1 MPVSSVEAAGLE
13 AQRVSLTD
21 AQVQILAATFQRLLP
36 VAVAGDVAY
45 ARFLSTGVIRTLLA
59 HRDFEVLHWA
69 VYGVGHGD
77 SPSWI
82 RGERAVELREEKKK
96 PLLLLVDESQPDA
109 GMDGI
114 FSAGR
119 ELDEKLFFDD
129 AARHLESQV
138 GRRTWELV
146 KQAKVQARRL
156 GAIKPLPPWQEFLFQ
171 SQASDH
177 RALGRA
183 LAWLGLWPVRVDREL
198 TDKDIEKAHTLSSRL
213 LIEHSALQS
222 AAERVAALLLHE
234 PTLEQKALLT
244 EVSRLAERQPAH
256 LVTMQIATNSR
267 FESIWLGQIALGI
280 FDPRALSSL
289 RVDPWR
295 SGPRKTVGQW
305 CGLEER
311 GAELHY
317 VIDSEHPEDSKRLTV
332 RWRVKPE
339 DLPKAFVDYQVEI
352 RSGRDILASKSVSH
366 REKPIQEC
374 RFIGSDFQIEEGDK
388 FVAEVVVRTGDFES
402 AGSEQFL
409 VYFGQAEQSPAKTPK
424 ATARTM
430 VEGLAVCPDRAAF
443 LKLAEG
449 YDGGVYTEQ
458 EGVIRAVAPE
468 LQVTVPYP
476 ALLKVL
482 EQDWHQHGGAVG
494 RWQVQVRADGALLG
508 HPRFV
513 PMTSTQAP
521 PGSWSRVET
530 ATRSWAETLARG
542 PSLLAWVPVGSNDPS
557 EYVNAWAAALEG
569 TDPDVGLAFTV
580 EVQNADGAC
589 RGFIVLPMHP
599 LRVAWQHAFAKLVE
613 YVRYER
619 SEVAAHNLASV
630 LAPLDG
636 ANFPMFM
643 PGPTQGEGFVFGDAL
658 DFNAVAMISAEDPDP
673 TSTIALLTTLWN
685 GGDVSAAASLSARPA
700 ATADLVAEQ
709 LKRYRELNPQYLT
722 LKVLGVK
729 TGNGASLAHAL
740 KEGTQ
745 NSTGDDLSEEE
756 SRGNEMAVE
765 LDLLVSSDADNDLIG
780 QFFSRSNRLRR
791 QSKSDAAD
799 HRWMNETISRSGNRS
814 VPRFT
819 WAKRSGA
826 NAIRP
831 AHVGIVFHP
840 LTAATRVT
848 ADVPPVMPFHAYGLY
863 QPVAT
868 KPGSGPDTWDS
879 WLPALD
885 KGQKHPAG
893 RMFSDRVT
901 RLQIRLAHLTAARMG
916 GAPGA
921 RPVLT
926 VAADRSSRQLLQR
939 LHDACD
945 WVVTVDRHLPS
956 ASMAGIAALNSGHRA
971 VIVDRAPERADLSAL
986 QLVTSTAK
994 GAGLEGTFDQY
1005 ARDIGVSV
1013 SAEPGGPSLLDDLKA
1028 LSGRTA
1034 IRLASPDHM
1043 VQRAIGLALF
1053 YRCGREFGGSEPWPV
1068 LGDGFLIP
1076 HDEVQQI
1083 FGEGTADT
1091 LAYVKASGRGA
1102 LRVSFFRV
1110 EFVRYLLGVR
1120 RAEQMEASEK
1130 AFQASAQAW
1139 QRLLSPNA
1147 SSVLGML
1154 NRMRLGQ
1161 LIQFY
1166 AEQALE
1172 TGLDSRAH
1180 QRVQRAVAD
1189 LIASEGDVSTA
1200 VELTGQDQAIIFS
1213 PEFQGNPQQMDLR
1226 DGAMWLCATAAGASP
1241 EAGRQVD
1248 VLPPEDQGGEDEST
1262 PETVTD
1268 ESCDGRERRPQETV
1282 AVLGTTGTGERVGW
1296 NVSTKSNP
1304 HLMVVGLPG
1313 MGKTTTLINITAQL
1327 AQQGVI
1333 PIVFSYHDDMDE
1345 KLAQRLD
1352 PLSRVTYQSLGF
1364 NPMIVPDTGSQP
1376 YVDNVGMIRDI
1387 FGAIFP
1393 ELGDVQLGQIREAL
1407 KQSYQEQGWSLSQ
1420 RGPVPPFRRFFDILK
1435 TSPKPDKGIMQRLG
1449 ELSDYELFDA
1459 GGRVRSLLDDPNPV
1473 VVQLHQSGNQ
1483 MVQTAF
1489 ALFVLHSLYQDMLA
1503 RGTQQ
1508 RITHAIIFD
1517 EAHKASKLNLLST
1530 MAKEARKFGIS
1541 FILASQESRDFDDS
1555 MYTAVGS
1562 YLSLRVNESDAR
1574 AIAKVMAQSSSSRK
1588 IADSLKSLTRYEGLF
1603 YTEGLRAPKH
1613 VKLQE

>member
-1 MPVSSVEAAGLE
+1 MPVPSVESLGLDVE
-13 AQRVSLTD
+13 PVSLTD
-21 AQVQILAATFQRLLP
+21 AQVHMLAATFQRLLP
-36 VAVAGDVAY
+36 DAVPGDVAY
-45 ARFLSTGVIRTLLA
+45 ARFLSGGVIRTLLA
-59 HRDFEVLHWA
+59 HPNFDVPHWA
-69 VYGVGHGD
+69 VYGVGQGD

-82 RGERAVELREEKKK
+82 RGERAVELREEKQR

-129 AARHLESQV
+129 AGRYLESQV

-198 TDKDIEKAHTLSSRL
+198 TDKNIEEARKLSARL
-213 LIEHSALQS
+213 LMEHSALQS
-222 AAERVAALLLHE
+222 APERVAALLLHE
-234 PTLEQKALLT
+234 PTDEQNALLT
-244 EVSRLAERQPAH
+244 EASRLGQRQPAH
-256 LVTMQIATNSR
+256 LVAMQIATNSQ
-267 FESIWLGQIALGI
+267 FESIWLGQMVIGV
-280 FDPRALSSL
+280 FDPRDLSSL
-289 RVDPWR
+289 AVDPWR
-295 SGPRKTVGQW
+295 SGPKNAVGRW
-305 CGLEER
+305 CRLEER
-311 GAELHY
+311 GEELHY
-317 VIDSEHPEDSKRLTV
+317 VIDSDHPEDSKPLTV
-332 RWRVKPE
+332 RWRVKPA

-352 RSGRDILASKSVSH
+352 RSGTDILASKSVSH
-366 REKPIQEC
+366 RDKPVQEC
-374 RFIGSDFQIEEGDK
+374 RFLGSDFQIDEGDK
-388 FVAEVVVRTGDFES
+388 FYAEVVVRTGHFES

-409 VYFGQAEQSPAKTPK
+409 VYFGQAEGSPAKTSK
-424 ATARTM
+424 ANARTM
-430 VEGLAVCPDRAAF
+430 VEGLALCPDREAF
-443 LKLAEG
+443 LQLAERYG
-449 YDGGVYTEQ
+449 RGVYAEQ
-458 EGVIRAVAPE
+458 DGVIRAVAPE
-468 LQVTVPYP
+468 LQVTVTYP
-476 ALLKVL
+476 ALLKVF

-494 RWQVQVRADGALLG
+494 RWQVRVRADGELLG
-508 HPRFV
+508 QPTFV
-513 PMTSTQAP
+513 PVTSTKEQ
-521 PGSWSRVET
+521 PGSWSRVES

-557 EYVNAWAAALEG
+557 EYVNAWAAVLEG
-569 TDPDVGLAFTV
+569 PDPELGLAFTV
-580 EVQNADGAC
+580 EVQDADGAC
-589 RGFIVLPMHP
+589 RGLIVLPMHP
-599 LRVAWQHAFAKLVE
+599 LRVAWQHAYAKLVE
-613 YVRYER
+613 YVRYEG
-619 SEVAAHNLASV
+619 SEVAAQAVPSV

-643 PGPTQGEGFVFGDAL
+643 PGPAEGKAFVFGDAL
-658 DFNAVAMISAEDPDP
+658 DFNAVAMIAAEDPDP
-673 TSTIALLTTLWN
+673 TSTVALFATMWN
-685 GGDVSAAASLSARPA
+685 GGDVGAAASVSARPA

-709 LKRYRELNPQYLT
+709 LKRYREFNPQYLT

-729 TGNGASLAHAL
+729 TGNGAALAQAL
-740 KEGTQ
+740 KAGTQ
-745 NSTGDDLSEEE
+745 NPAADNPSEEE
-756 SRGNEMAVE
+756 SPGQEVAVE
-765 LDLLVSSDADNDLIG
+765 LDLLVSADADNDLIG

-819 WAKRSGA
+819 WAKRGGA
-826 NAIRP
+826 DPMRP

-840 LTAATRVT
+840 LTAAARVT
-848 ADVPPVMPFHAYGLY
+848 EDVPPVVPFHAYGLY
-863 QPVAT
+863 QPVAAR
-868 KPGSGPDTWDS
+868 PGNGPDTWDS
-879 WLPALD
+879 WLPALE
-885 KGQKHPAG
+885 KGQKHPMG
-893 RMFSDRVT
+893 RLFSDRVT
-901 RLQIRLAHLTAARMG
+901 RLQIRLAHLTASRMG

-926 VAADRSSRQLLQR
+926 VAADRSSRQLLQN

-956 ASMAGIAALNSGHRA
+956 ASMAGIAALNGGHRA

-994 GAGLEGTFDQY
+994 GAGLEAAFDQY
-1005 ARDIGVSV
+1005 ARDLGVSV
-1013 SAEPGGPSLLDDLKA
+1013 GTEPGGPSLLDDLKA
-1028 LSGRTA
+1028 VSGRTA

-1053 YRCGREFGGSEPWPV
+1053 YRFSREFGGSEPWPV

-1091 LAYVKASGRGA
+1091 LAYVKAPGRGA
-1102 LRVSFFRV
+1102 LRVSFFQV
-1110 EFVRYLLGVR
+1110 EFVRYMLGVR

-1130 AFQASAQAW
+1130 AFQASAKAW
-1139 QRLLSPNA
+1139 QRMLSPKA
-1147 SSVLGML
+1147 SSVVGML

-1172 TGLDSRAH
+1172 TGLDSGAH
-1180 QRVQRAVAD
+1180 QRVQRSVAD
-1189 LIASEGDVSTA
+1189 LIASEGDVSAA

-1213 PEFQGNPQQMDLR
+1213 PEFQGAQPMDLR
-1226 DGAMWLCATAAGASP
+1226 DGAMWLCATAAGPTP
-1241 EAGRQVD
+1241 ESVKPVD
-1248 VLPPEDQGGEDEST
+1248 VLPPEPPVQEGG
-1262 PETVTD
+1262 
-1268 ESCDGRERRPQETV
+1268 RPQRSATEESHHGRDDKPEETV
-1282 AVLGTTGTGERVGW
+1282 AVLGTTRAGERVDW
-1296 NVSTKSNP
+1296 HVSTRSNP

-1313 MGKTTTLINITAQL
+1313 MGKTTALINITAQL

-1345 KLAQRLD
+1345 KLGQRLN
-1352 PLSRVTYQSLGF
+1352 PLSLVTYQSLGF

-1376 YVDNVGMIRDI
+1376 FMDNVGMIRDI

-1407 KQSYQEQGWSLSQ
+1407 RQSYQEQGWSLSQ
-1420 RGPVPPFRRFFDILK
+1420 RGPVPKFRRFFDILK
-1435 TSPKPDKGIMQRLG
+1435 TSPKPDKGIMHRLG
-1449 ELSDYELFDA
+1449 ELADYELFEA
-1459 GGRVRSLLDDPNPV
+1459 GGPVRSLLDDPHPV
-1473 VVQLHQSGNQ
+1473 VVQLHKSGNQ

-1503 RGTQQ
+1503 RGTQE

-1530 MAKEARKFGIS
+1530 MAKEARKFGIA
-1541 FILASQESRDFDDS
+1541 FILASQESRDFEES
-1555 MYTAVGS
+1555 MYTAVGA
-1562 YLSLRVNESDAR
+1562 YLSLRVNESDAKVM
-1574 AIAKVMAQSSSSRK
+1574 AKVMAASSASRRM
-1588 IADSLKSLTRYEGLF
+1588 ADDLKALKRYEGLF
-1603 YTEGLRAPKH
+1603 YSEGFKAPKH